1 MRKAI
6 IKDGVVANIIVVGE
20 GYEAPEGVSLAD
32 PGPGC
37 VVGASFDGSTF
48 TPPAPVA
55 ATSEEI
61 NAERDR
67 RIAAGMAVTVS
78 VGTFNVQTDPKS
90 REIIAGLSQVGLIRN
105 VSSDTTTTAFRD
117 ADNIER
123 TLTPADLVSMG
134 MQVAAMVDSV
144 YKASWT
150 IKARND
156 LATIDITDDQYWSA

>member
-1 MRKAI
+1 MPQYK
-6 IKDGVVANIIVVGE
+6 IVNGE
-20 GYEAPEGVSLAD
+20 AVEMTADEIAALEARAAAD
-32 PGPGC
+32 E
-37 VVGASFDGSTF
+37 ARRIAEI
-48 TPPAPVA
+48 PAKV
-55 ATSEEI
+55 
-61 NAERDR
+61 NAERER
-67 RIAAGMAVTVS
+67 RISAGMAVTVS

-105 VSSDTTTTAFRD
+105 VSSDTTTMVFRD

-144 YKASWT
+144 YQASWA

>member
-1 MRKAI
+1 MPRYK
-6 IKDGVVANIIVVGE
+6 IVNGE
-20 GYEAPEGVSLAD
+20 AVEMTADEVEALEARAAAD
-32 PGPGC
+32 E
-37 VVGASFDGSTF
+37 ARRIAEL
-48 TPPAPVA
+48 PAKV
-55 ATSEEI
+55 

-105 VSSDTTTTAFRD
+105 VSSDTTTTIFRD
-117 ADNIER
+117 ADNIEW

-150 IKARND
+150 IKARPD
-156 LATIDITDDQYWSA
+156 LADIDIADDQYWTGA